1 MKDDL
6 ERLLDEA
13 IAARRSAAVLSR
25 RQQREELALQEFKE
39 EFGEELDNAYA
50 AATPSE
56 STCNLY
62 FKLFRE
68 FAEWLR
74 TDDRS
79 SLPATGV
86 AVFNYLFHLALNG
99 APLPRIKNVAAAI
112 AWSHEVGGHYLDAAY
127 IQVGLA
133 AIAKLLSPDD
143 GGGESLPSRT
153 NITLGNGDVVPAA
166 GGT

>member
-25 RQQREELALQEFKE
+25 RQQREMLALQEFKE

-50 AATPSE
+50 ATTPSE

-86 AVFNYLFHLALNG
+86 AVFNYLMHLVLNG
-99 APLPRIKNVAAAI
+99 ASLPRIKNVAAAI
-112 AWSHEVGGHYLDAAY
+112 SWSHEVDGHYLDAAY
-127 IQVGLA
+127 IRAALA
-133 AIAKLLSPDD
+133 VAVKLLSPDG
-143 GGGESLPSRT
+143 GGGESLPART
-153 NITLGNGDVVPAA
+153 TITAPDNMPMAA
-166 GGT
+166 SN

>member
-1 MKDDL
+1 MKDALDEL
-6 ERLLDEA
+6 MDEA
-13 IAARRSAAVLSR
+13 IAARRRAAILSR
-25 RQQREELALQEFKE
+25 RQQRELLALQEFKE

-50 AATPSE
+50 AATPPE

-99 APLPRIKNVAAAI
+99 TPLPRIKNVAAAI
-112 AWSHEVGGHYLDAAY
+112 SWSHEVGGHYLDAAY

-143 GGGESLPSRT
+143 GGGELLPAGTDIVAGSGEMP
-153 NITLGNGDVVPAA
+153 LAA
-166 GGT
+166 QGV